1 MGTMFETQI
10 TKDMK
15 QGLSDLGF
23 ESKIISNLKP
33 AYAQYVVLH
42 EV

>member
-1 MGTMFETQI
+1 MFETQI

-23 ESKIISNLKP
+23 ESKIISNLNP
-33 AYAQYVVLH
+33 SYEQYVVLH